1 MSLEPE
7 DYQEPRCPFEKPY
20 SGIRQRGSCTR
31 IDLAAV
37 IAGCDRLF
45 NSNDPQALGE
55 HLRYWR
61 KQAAAVNDF
70 ESELSILNELMG
82 HYRMQCDRERGLA
95 AVDDGIKLIN
105 FLNISGTVSCGTI
118 LINAATALLSFGEND
133 RALRYYSE
141 AARCYSDNLDPA
153 DARFAGLFNNMASAH
168 LAQGETRHAEVYY
181 RKALEILQKSGN
193 KMDAA
198 VTFVNLAQL
207 YYQLDE
213 SAERINSEL
222 DQAMKLFND
231 PAVPHDGYYA
241 HTAQKCAPAFGF
253 FDREADEALLMQR
266 AKEFYENA

>member
-1 MSLEPE
+1 MILESE
-7 DYQEPRCPFEKPY
+7 DYQEPCCPFEKPAP
-20 SGIRQRGSCTR
+20 GIRQRGNCKR

-37 IAGCDRLF
+37 IGECDRLF

-61 KQAAAVNDF
+61 KQAAQAGDL

-82 HYRMQCDRERGLA
+82 HYRMQGDRERGLS
-95 AVDDGIKLIN
+95 AVDDGIKLIKI
-105 FLNISGTVSCGTI
+105 LNIAGTVSCGTI

-133 RALRYYSE
+133 RAQRYYSE

-153 DARFAGLFNNMASAH
+153 DARFAGLFNNMAAAH

-181 RKALEILQKSGN
+181 RKALEILQKCSN

-213 SAERINSEL
+213 SAECINSEL
-222 DQAMKLFND
+222 DRAMELFND
-231 PAVPHDGYYA
+231 PAAVHDGYYA

-253 FDREADEALLMQR
+253 FGRETDEEVLMQR